1 MPCIIDAF
9 TRESLTI
16 RIARKL
22 KPADVI
28 EALRALFV
36 SRGIPAHMTSDNGPE
51 LLLLL
56 FANRSPLLEP
66 SRLHRT
72 GKSG

>member
-22 KPADVI
+22 KTADVI

-36 SRGIPAHMTSDNGPE
+36 SRGIPAHMDNGPE

-56 FANRSPLLEP
+56 FANGSQLLEP

-72 GKSG
+72 WKSR